1 MHSLRDG
8 DSEKKNFFLEKFN
21 IKDTEGWTE
30 KERKKGRKKDASIE
44 SGFSVQI
51 ILGTVV
57 APPPHLSYPLPPSPL
72 LQV

>member
-1 MHSLRDG
+1 MTEIQ
-8 DSEKKNFFLEKFN
+8 EKKTKTNLEKFN

-30 KERKKGRKKDASIE
+30 KERKKEKKDASIE

-57 APPPHLSYPLPPSPL
+57 APPPHLP
-72 LQV
+72 